1 MLPLLATQLRD
12 ATSGRARHCQTKRLD
27 VWLLS
32 GRIGPAGREIYGSV
46 LSSDERERAGR
57 YRFEAD
63 RDRSIAARGG
73 LRWILSTYC
82 ACRPE
87 ALVFR
92 TREHGKPELVD
103 ASVPVQFNVSHSGD
117 CVLIGVTAGDECG
130 VDIERSRSRL
140 SEQAIAERFF
150 CPREGEWLRRNKEG
164 FLRLWT
170 TKEAIIKAVGRGL
183 SIPLSDV
190 DVTDVVEGKS
200 SDITLKTIGLEPQ
213 TLWLKE
219 MSLLEDY
226 AAAFAVVG
234 AAREIRLMPD

>member
-1 MLPLLATQLRD
+1 MRSLSATQLREV
-12 ATSGRARHCQTKRLD
+12 THGRTRHCQLQYLD

-32 GRIGPAGREIYGSV
+32 ARIDAGERDIYERT
-46 LSSDERERAGR
+46 LSADELERAGR
-57 YRFEAD
+57 FHFEAD
-63 RDRSIAARGG
+63 RDRSIVARGS
-73 LRWILSTYC
+73 LRRILSTYC

-92 TREHGKPELVD
+92 AGEHGKPALLES
-103 ASVPVQFNVSHSGD
+103 SVPVEFNVSHSGD
-117 CVLIGVTAGDECG
+117 CVLIGVTTGNECG

-140 SEQAIAERFF
+140 SEEGIAERFF
-150 CPREGEWLRRNKEG
+150 CPREVEWLRRNEKG

-190 DVTDVVEGKS
+190 DVTDVVEGRA
-200 SDITLKTIGLEPQ
+200 SDITLRTSGLESQ

-234 AAREIRLMPD
+234 SSREIRLMPQ